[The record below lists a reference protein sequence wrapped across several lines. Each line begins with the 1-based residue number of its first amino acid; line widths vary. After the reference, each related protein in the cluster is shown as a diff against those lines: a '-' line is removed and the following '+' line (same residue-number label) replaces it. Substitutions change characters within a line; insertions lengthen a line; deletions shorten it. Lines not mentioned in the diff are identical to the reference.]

1 MLLSIDVL
9 EFYGSE
15 TINITI
21 RAWLCGVIF
30 TVIIEMSDTNTNTTP
45 APLEEKKV
53 EQEPITTD
61 TTQTTDNKDVP
72 STSSSEQ
79 PQQTLQKSGSKR
91 SISELHEKSSA
102 ELVELEKGKLQKI
115 YTLVEE
121 VKKDTTDINSLI
133 VEAKESKDPVEKKE
147 MLHEIQLNASE
158 LQDKVQ
164 NAAKLEGEVKDI
176 NVVLQEKKGVV
187 DAPPAQ

>member
-1 MLLSIDVL
+1 
-9 EFYGSE
+9 
-15 TINITI
+15 
-21 RAWLCGVIF
+21 
-30 TVIIEMSDTNTNTTP
+30 MSDTNTNTTP

-61 TTQTTDNKDVP
+61 ATQTTDNKDVP

-79 PQQTLQKSGSKR
+79 PQTLQKSGSKR

>member
-1 MLLSIDVL
+1 
-9 EFYGSE
+9 
-15 TINITI
+15 
-21 RAWLCGVIF
+21 
-30 TVIIEMSDTNTNTTP
+30 MSDTNTNTTP